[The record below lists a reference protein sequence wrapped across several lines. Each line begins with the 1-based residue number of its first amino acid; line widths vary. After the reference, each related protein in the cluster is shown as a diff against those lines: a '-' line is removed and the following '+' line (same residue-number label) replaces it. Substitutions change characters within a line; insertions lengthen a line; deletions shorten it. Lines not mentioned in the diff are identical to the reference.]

1 MGDINRVVVGGRL
14 TRDPE
19 LRATAGGTSVLTF
32 SLAVNERRQNRQTGQ
47 WEDCANFV
55 DCTLFGKRA
64 DALSRVLSKGTRAV
78 VEGRLRWSQ
87 WEKDGQRRS
96 KLEVV
101 VEEIELPSAGQGREA
116 PAQPAQ
122 AGGYEDIPF

>member
-32 SLAVNERRQNRQTGQ
+32 SLASNERRQNRQTGE
-47 WEDCANFV
+47 WENCPSYVDCAV
-55 DCTLFGKRA
+55 FGKRA
-64 DALSRVLSKGTRAV
+64 DALSRILSKGTHAV

-96 KLEVV
+96 KIEVV
-101 VEEIELPSAGQGREA
+101 VDEVELPSAGGGREA
-116 PAQPAQ
+116 TARPEQ
-122 AGGYEDIPF
+122 AGGEDIPF

>member
-47 WEDCANFV
+47 WEDCPNYV
-55 DCTLFGKRA
+55 DCTVFGKRA

-101 VEEIELPSAGQGREA
+101 VDEVELPSAGGGREA
-116 PAQPAQ
+116 PAQPQ
-122 AGGYEDIPF
+122 AGDEDIPF